1 MRSGG
6 RVNGSTGRRQRTR
19 RSIMMLRKTSIAL
32 GTAITALVGLSVAD
46 HASARGYFDGSY
58 YFVYRGGGAFQLYRA
73 SQPSQSLPETT
84 SRLSNR
90 DMRGAPSMGGRG
102 MRDGSGMGGGGMNG
116 GMGRR

>member
-1 MRSGG
+1 
-6 RVNGSTGRRQRTR
+6 
-19 RSIMMLRKTSIAL
+19 MMLRKTSIAL

-46 HASARGYFDGSY
+46 SASARGYLDGSY
-58 YFVYRGGGAFQLYRA
+58 YFVYRGGGVFQLYRA
-73 SQPSQSLPETT
+73 SQPSQSLRGTT

-90 DMRGAPSMGGRG
+90 DMRGGRG